1 MNIMRF
7 VNRITHTETQ
17 VVHKLTG
24 LGLGIAAA
32 LLLSGTASAQYG
44 GGTMG
49 GTAMGGASSTPSYGS
64 GSGRAIGIG
73 IGAAVAGASAL
84 YLAEHHRGSVSGC
97 VRQAANDRFSL
108 VDSKSG
114 ESYLLVLASADVT
127 PGDQV
132 KLSGKKTKDAEGNPS
147 FEVRKVEKDFG
158 ACR

>member
-7 VNRITHTETQ
+7 TNRITHTQIQ
-17 VVHKLTG
+17 VVCKLTG
-24 LGLGIAAA
+24 LGLGVA
-32 LLLSGTASAQYG
+32 LTLFLSGTASAQYG

-49 GTAMGGASSTPSYGS
+49 GTGMGGASSTPSYGS
-64 GSGRAIGIG
+64 GSGKAIGIG

-84 YLAEHHRGSVSGC
+84 YLVEHHRGSVSGC
-97 VRQAANDRFSL
+97 VHQAANDRLSL

-114 ESYLLVLASADVT
+114 ESYLLVLASVDVT

-132 KLSGKKTKDAEGNPS
+132 KLSGKKTKDAEGNSS
-147 FEVRKVEKDFG
+147 FEVRKVEKNFG